1 MQNPIHLLHY
11 GWGKRLPV
19 IIQTEVAECGLASMA
34 MVANYHGHKVDLNAL
49 RRKYSISSKGATLQ
63 GLIKLAD
70 SLQFSSRP
78 LRLEL
83 EELSQLKKPCILHWN
98 LNHFVVLQSVKR
110 NKVTIHDPAVG
121 ARTLTLEEVSKHF
134 TGVALEL
141 TPTPDFKP
149 EKIAKK
155 AKFADFWTRITGL
168 KRVLTQILILS
179 LLLQVFAMATP
190 FYMQLVVDDV
200 IISRDLDLLI
210 ILALGFGLMKLV
222 GLAVT
227 ALRGVVILYMGTQLN
242 IQMAANLLRHLLKLP
257 MDYFE
262 KRHIGDIISRFG
274 SLEDVKQLLTT
285 GLIETI
291 VDGIMAVGLLVM
303 MFIYSTTL
311 ALIVSVAV
319 LVYILV
325 RLALYRPYRQLKE
338 EAIVADAKQNSNF
351 METVRGMQSVK
362 LFGNETQRQTVWHN
376 YYADAMNAGIR
387 IGKLD
392 IGYNLINGFLFGVE
406 NIIVIYLAASL
417 VMDSL
422 MTIGM
427 LYAFMSY
434 KSQFTEKAS
443 ALVNK
448 FIQFKMLSLHMERLG
463 DIVLTQQEKD
473 IDSQRQLPEVEGS
486 LSLAEISFRYSDNEP
501 YLFKNLHFKAA
512 QGSSVAI
519 VGTSGCGKTTLM
531 KIMLGLLTPETGT
544 VCIDGHDI
552 RKVGLRTYRNLI
564 GTVMQNDQLLSGSI
578 ADNICFYDPEFD
590 QTWIEQCAQM
600 AAIHQDI
607 VAMPM
612 GYHTLI
618 GDMGSSLSGGQKQR
632 LLLARALYKRPK
644 ILFLDEATSHL
655 DVGLESIVNETVQK
669 LQITRIIVA
678 HRPDTIAMADRVV
691 ALQNGQLVEVT
702 TTNTRAVA
710 V

>member
-11 GWGKRLPV
+11 GWEKRVPV
-19 IIQTEVAECGLASMA
+19 IIQTEVAECGLTSIA
-34 MVANYHGHKVDLNAL
+34 MVANYYGHKLDLNAL
-49 RRKYSISSKGATLQ
+49 RRKYSISAKGATLQ

-70 SLQFSSRP
+70 NLQFSSRP

-83 EELSQLKKPCILHWN
+83 EELSQLNTPCILHWN
-98 LNHFVVLQSVKR
+98 LNHFVVLTSVKG

-121 ARTLTLEEVSKHF
+121 KRIMKLSEVSKHF

-149 EKIAKK
+149 EKISKRAKLS
-155 AKFADFWTRITGL
+155 DFWSRITGL
-168 KRVLTQILILS
+168 KRVLTQILVLS
-179 LLLQVFAMATP
+179 LLLQVFAIATP

-200 IISRDLDLLI
+200 IISRDLDLLL

-222 GLAVT
+222 NLAVT

-285 GLIETI
+285 GLIETV
-291 VDGIMAVGLLVM
+291 VDGIMAIGLLVM

-311 ALIVSVAV
+311 AFIVLVAV
-319 LVYILV
+319 ALYIIV

-351 METVRGMQSVK
+351 METVRGIQSVK
-362 LFGNETQRQTVWHN
+362 LFGNESQRQTVWHN
-376 YYADAMNAGIR
+376 YYADAMNTGIR

-392 IGYNLINGFLFGVE
+392 IGYNFINGFLFGLE

-463 DIVLTQQEKD
+463 DIILTGQEED
-473 IDSQRQLPEVEGS
+473 IDGKRQLSQVKGELDLEN
-486 LSLAEISFRYSDNEP
+486 ISFRYSDNEP
-501 YLFKNLHFKAA
+501 YLFKNLNFKIEE
-512 QGSSVAI
+512 GSSIAV
-519 VGTSGCGKTTLM
+519 VGASGCGKTTLM
-531 KIMLGLLTPETGT
+531 KVMLGLLKPETGT
-544 VCIDGHDI
+544 ILVDGYDI

-578 ADNICFYDPEFD
+578 ADNICFFDPDFD
-590 QTWIEQCAQM
+590 QEWIEQCAQM

-607 VAMPM
+607 MAMPM

-632 LLLARALYKRPK
+632 LLLARALYKKPK

-655 DVGLESIVNETVQK
+655 DIGLESVVNTTVKK
-669 LQITRIIVA
+669 LNITRIIIA

-691 ALQNGQLVEVT
+691 ALQNGQLLEAKIPDVV
-702 TTNTRAVA
+702 VA
-710 V
+710 I

>member
-11 GWGKRLPV
+11 GWGKRVPV

-34 MVANYHGHKVDLNAL
+34 MVANYYGHKLDLNAL
-49 RRKYSISSKGATLQ
+49 RRKYSISAKGATLQ

-70 SLQFSSRP
+70 NLQFSSRP

-83 EELSQLKKPCILHWN
+83 EELSQLKTPCILHWN
-98 LNHFVVLQSVKR
+98 LNHFVVLISVKG

-121 ARTLTLEEVSKHF
+121 KRIVKLSEVSKHF

-149 EKIAKK
+149 EKILKRAKLS
-155 AKFADFWTRITGL
+155 DFWSRITGL
-168 KRVLTQILILS
+168 KSVLTQILVLS
-179 LLLQVFAMATP
+179 LLLQVFAIATP
-190 FYMQLVVDDV
+190 FYMQLVIDDV
-200 IISRDLDLLI
+200 IISRDLDLLL
-210 ILALGFGLMKLV
+210 ILALGFGFMKLV
-222 GLAVT
+222 NLAVT

-285 GLIETI
+285 GLIETV
-291 VDGIMAVGLLVM
+291 VDGIMAIGLLVM

-311 ALIVSVAV
+311 ALIVLAAVA
-319 LVYILV
+319 LYIIV

-351 METVRGMQSVK
+351 METVRGIQSVK
-362 LFGNETQRQTVWHN
+362 LFGNESQRQTIWHN
-376 YYADAMNAGIR
+376 YYADAMNTGIR

-392 IGYNLINGFLFGVE
+392 IGYNFINGFLFGLE

-463 DIVLTQQEKD
+463 DIILTEQEED
-473 IDSQRQLPEVEGS
+473 IDSKRQLAQIKGEFDLEN
-486 LSLAEISFRYSDNEP
+486 ISFRYSDNEP
-501 YLFKNLHFKAA
+501 YLFKNLNFKIEE
-512 QGSSVAI
+512 GSSIAV
-519 VGTSGCGKTTLM
+519 VGASGCGKTTLM
-531 KIMLGLLTPETGT
+531 KVMLGLLKPETGT
-544 VCIDGHDI
+544 ILIDGYDI

-578 ADNICFYDPEFD
+578 ADNICFFDTDFD
-590 QTWIEQCAQM
+590 QEWIEQCAQM

-607 VAMPM
+607 MVMPM

-632 LLLARALYKRPK
+632 LLLARALYKKPK

-655 DVGLESIVNETVQK
+655 DVGLESVVNTTVKK
-669 LQITRIIVA
+669 LNITRIIIA

-691 ALQNGQLVEVT
+691 ALQNGQLLEVKIPDV
-702 TTNTRAVA
+702 AVA